1 MKISQKQANL
11 LAKEILKQLKRENI
25 GKVSELTIA
34 KLKEFKEKRDVL
46 VKAKNDAECALDK
59 FDNSL
64 KQIVGD
70 NNQIRCYHAV
80 NQMVE
85 VLKRQNIPSLSEIE
99 DKIILKGMFATDQD
113 MDTFI
118 NGIIREFT
126 RKHKNITQ
134 SN

>member
-34 KLKEFKEKRDVL
+34 KLKAFKEKRDTL
-46 VKAKNDAECALDK
+46 VKAKNDAESALYK

-70 NNQIRCYHAV
+70 NNQIRCYHTV
-80 NQMVE
+80 NQIVE

-118 NGIIREFT
+118 NGIVREFT
-126 RKHKNITQ
+126 RKQKNITQ
-134 SN
+134 NN